1 MKDTVILM
9 KRWNVTE
16 GNILKTRY
24 WLR

>member
-16 GNILKTRY
+16 GNILKTRH